1 MSRARTGNEGAEYW
15 PMRFALHN
23 GGMIRFLAGEAL
35 KYGWMTNTESD
46 SDTSFEDSLRALP
59 ADGTFQVGCPEDGE
73 FGAMVRKG
81 PEHEKTDRYG
91 KKFLWA

>member
-1 MSRARTGNEGAEYW
+1 
-15 PMRFALHN
+15 
-23 GGMIRFLAGEAL
+23 
-35 KYGWMTNTESD
+35 MTNTESD

-91 KKFLWA
+91 KKFYWA